1 MECNND
7 KEARKREIAEM
18 VKRLDDQEPLNK
30 KNEQLYYS
38 INKVLIEIENLNQ
51 EDLPNAL
58 KIEVISS
65 LEGISQRFRQDDTKS
80 VEELEN
86 LLREYTVYEFSNNIL
101 FR

>member
-1 MECNND
+1 MSNYT
-7 KEARKREIAEM
+7 I
-18 VKRLDDQEPLNK
+18 
-30 KNEQLYYS
+30 S

-80 VEELEN
+80 IEELEN
-86 LLREYTVYEFSNNIL
+86 LLRKY
-101 FR
+101 